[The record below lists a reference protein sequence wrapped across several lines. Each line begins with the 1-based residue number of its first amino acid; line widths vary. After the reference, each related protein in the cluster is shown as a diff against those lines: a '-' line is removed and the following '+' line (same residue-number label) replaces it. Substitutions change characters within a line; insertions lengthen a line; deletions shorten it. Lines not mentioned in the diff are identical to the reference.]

1 MTDKTPKWLAD
12 CKQYLKDGE
21 TPAQRIERERRD
33 TDAVLT
39 LLVREKEKTAAMEE
53 LLRSAHAI
61 AARAGA
67 DTAWETFAASIQAMG
82 IGAVTARTYRLP
94 RTALVIREH
103 EASADCWCGPEV
115 DYVDPDT
122 GAKVFVHKHAQ

>member
-12 CKQYLKDGE
+12 CKHYLKDGE
-21 TPAQRIERERRD
+21 TPVQCIERERRD

-39 LLVREKEKTAAMEE
+39 LLLREKGKTAAMEE

-67 DTAWETFAASIQAMG
+67 DTAWETFAASISALG

-94 RTALVIREH
+94 RTAPVIREH
-103 EASADCWCGPEV
+103 EASADCWCGPV
-115 DYVDPDT
+115 ADYVDPDT
-122 GAKVFVHKHAQ
+122 GATVFVHRQAQ